1 MFFYIRN
8 RKPREEET
16 KAEPILYPNSNPMI
30 AFELL
35 VPVLKYKTWG
45 TTGCLF
51 LSEYNSGVLI
61 YWSPVP
67 DPSERNLASGLLRN
81 NSHGK
86 TYPADGTIYHNSF
99 FPKTTIEW
107 NFLPYSNLHEIYRHI

>member
-1 MFFYIRN
+1 MKMQLIPDNKIQLSLPFVSTIHTLLHIYVYVLLYN

-30 AFELL
+30 ACELL
-35 VPVLKYKTWG
+35 VPVLKYKTRG

-67 DPSERNLASGLLRN
+67 KVQDPQ
-81 NSHGK
+81 
-86 TYPADGTIYHNSF
+86 
-99 FPKTTIEW
+99 
-107 NFLPYSNLHEIYRHI
+107 